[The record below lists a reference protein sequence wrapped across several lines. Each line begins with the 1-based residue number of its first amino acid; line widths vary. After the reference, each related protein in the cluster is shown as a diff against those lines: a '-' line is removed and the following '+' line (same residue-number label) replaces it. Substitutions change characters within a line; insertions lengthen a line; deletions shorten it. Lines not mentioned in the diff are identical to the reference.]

1 LFDGLPTTP
10 AFLTLTRDEL
20 GEPFFPGSVMYQP
33 VKISAAPEKLR
44 AAQLAQ
50 THPVVTEYVSGVAV
64 VKILEDDE
72 VVR

>member
-1 LFDGLPTTP
+1 MFDGLTSTP
-10 AFLTLTRDEL
+10 ASLTLTRDEL
-20 GEPFFPGSVMYQP
+20 GDPILAVRVMYQP

-50 THPVVTEYVSGVAV
+50 TLPVLTEYVSGVAV
-64 VKILEDDE
+64 VKIFEDDE